1 MKRPLVQRRLR
12 LRAVAGALLLTSGA
26 AGAKT
31 TDYIDLEAGAGFSS
45 NPLLQLNSRSS
56 AFGRISAYGLHSWT
70 TERGSTTLTG
80 YVENTT
86 YFRDYGSKQIFDVT
100 ANTNQRVS
108 PTVTLFGDL
117 DFAGDFAGQ
126 LSNRLI
132 NVPSQP
138 VVPIPGNPLP
148 PPTANPDLLGF
159 NGRQYHLSGDVGASI
174 RSGARGTISISAGA
188 QRTWFTGGNSDAD
201 YNSYFATGGYSQQVS
216 ERTSAGASV
225 QFQRQDFRHGD
236 WANIVNPS
244 LTLHTQ
250 LSENMF
256 ADAAVGVMV
265 IEERTDGQKDHTVTP
280 SVSGQIC
287 RQDSLSRFCAHV
299 SRDAQSALSARLV
312 NASGGTAITTTAGV
326 DYYRRLSERETLQAS
341 LSGTRYDS
349 PTSLNGLRLRTTYL
363 SGVVGYDRKVGN
375 RIYAGI
381 SGGARKLFQVGP
393 DPKLDVNAN
402 VYLRYRLGD
411 LL

>member
-1 MKRPLVQRRLR
+1 VRFT
-12 LRAVAGALLLTSGA
+12 AVTVALLLASGS

-45 NPLLQLNSRSS
+45 NPLLQLNSRSTG
-56 AFGRISAYGLHSWT
+56 FGRISAYGLHSWS

-80 YVENTT
+80 YLENTT
-86 YFRDYGSKQIFDVT
+86 YFRDYGSKQIFDLT
-100 ANTNQRVS
+100 AGTNQRVS
-108 PTVTLFGDL
+108 PTVTLFGNA
-117 DFAGDFAGQ
+117 DFSGDFAGQ

-138 VVPIPGNPLP
+138 VVPVPGNPLP
-148 PPTANPDLLGF
+148 PPTANPDIFGF
-159 NGRQYHLSGDVGASI
+159 NGRQYRVSGDVGASI

-188 QRTWFTGGNSDAD
+188 QRSWFTGGNSDAD

-216 ERTSAGASV
+216 ERTSVGASV

-244 LTLHTQ
+244 LTLRTQ

-256 ADAAVGVMV
+256 ADAAVGVMA
-265 IEERTDGQKDHTVTP
+265 IDQRTDDQKDHKVTP
-280 SVSGQIC
+280 SVSGEIC
-287 RQDSLSRFCAHV
+287 REDSLSRFCAHV

-312 NASGGTAITTTAGV
+312 NASGGAAITTTAGV
-326 DYYRRLSERETLQAS
+326 DYFRRLSERETVQAS
-341 LSGTRYDS
+341 LTGTRYDS
-349 PTSLNGLRLRTTYL
+349 PASLNGLRLRTTYL